1 MGFSDVVVG
10 GVVVVVV
17 FSDVVVGGVV
27 VAVGF
32 SDVLVGASSAVF
44 STVSEVPPQANRS
57 TTSGMQAIFR
67 ILLA

>member
-1 MGFSDVVVG
+1 DVVVG
-10 GVVVVVV
+10 GVVVV
-17 FSDVVVGGVV
+17 
-27 VAVGF
+27 VGF